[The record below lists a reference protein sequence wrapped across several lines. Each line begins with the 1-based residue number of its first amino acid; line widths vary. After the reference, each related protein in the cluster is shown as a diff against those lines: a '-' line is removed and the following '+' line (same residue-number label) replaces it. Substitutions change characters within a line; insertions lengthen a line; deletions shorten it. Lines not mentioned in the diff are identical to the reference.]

1 MNILDLLDGVVWK
14 PVSTLNLIAR
24 EKPVGWALSI
34 FALSTLLGLVSTD
47 YSVFEPLQISPTLF
61 IIIQIV
67 VSIAGL
73 FVFAGLLHL
82 VAPLFKGHKD
92 YWGLF
97 SALGFANFPGFLSP
111 VAAVLGNTAGMAGAI
126 LGGVISVAAGIWMLV
141 LYLIALR
148 ENCRISTGASI
159 LTYLVALIVV
169 VLAVMVIFFLLVLK
183 MR

>member
-97 SALGFANFPGFLSP
+97 SALGFANFRVFYHRGSGFGEHS
-111 VAAVLGNTAGMAGAI
+111 GNGRSYFRSYLRGSGNMD
-126 LGGVISVAAGIWMLV
+126 VVS
-141 LYLIALR
+141 YLIALR
-148 ENCRISTGASI
+148 KLPDFNRGQY

-169 VLAVMVIFFLLVLK
+169 VLAVMVIFFFWSQK
-183 MR
+183 